1 MIKINHQKCILYEDA
16 NNLYGCVIPHFE
28 IKTVILSL
36 VDISVGGV
44 S

>member
-1 MIKINHQKCILYEDA
+1 MIKINRQKCILYEDA
-16 NNLYGCVIPHFE
+16 NNLYGWVIPHFE
-28 IKTVILSL
+28 IKTAILSL